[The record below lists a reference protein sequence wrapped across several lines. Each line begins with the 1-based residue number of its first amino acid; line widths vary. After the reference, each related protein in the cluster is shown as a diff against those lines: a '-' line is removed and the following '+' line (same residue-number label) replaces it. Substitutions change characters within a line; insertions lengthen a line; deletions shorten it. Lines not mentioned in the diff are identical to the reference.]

1 MLDIEITEENKT
13 EICPFPPETFYWKQT
28 KMDKE
33 VNKI

>member
-1 MLDIEITEENKT
+1 MPDIEITEENKM
-13 EICPFPPETFYWKQT
+13 EIRPFSPKTFYWKQI

>member
-13 EICPFPPETFYWKQT
+13 EICPFSPETFYWKQT